1 MGEHD
6 FESEVL
12 ERLASIETEIRK
24 VSSLEVEMKEVRDM
38 VITANQS
45 ARSAHHRINGMYLI
59 GGAIAGI
66 ISFFINLLLKN

>member
-45 ARSAHHRINGMYLI
+45 VKSAHHRINGMYLI

>member
-38 VITANQS
+38 VITANLS
-45 ARSAHHRINGMYLI
+45 VRSAHHRINGMYLI

>member
-24 VSSLEVEMKEVRDM
+24 VSSLEAEMKEVRDM
-38 VITANQS
+38 VITANMS
-45 ARSAHHRINGMYLI
+45 ARSAHHRINSMYLI

>member
-1 MGEHD
+1 MGDHD

-38 VITANQS
+38 VITANLS
-45 ARSAHHRINGMYLI
+45 VRSAHHRINGMYLI

>member
-1 MGEHD
+1 MGAHD

-38 VITANQS
+38 VIAANQS

>member
-45 ARSAHHRINGMYLI
+45 ARSAHRRINGIYLI
-59 GGAIAGI
+59 GGAVAGI